1 MFRIVYIR
9 RFISKKVMKINNTET
24 SSKTLGI
31 GLFLLRL
38 CLGGLMIANHG
49 WMKIINYE
57 TLKTEFFNFLGLGS
71 NTSLILAIC
80 AETICSLL
88 LIFGL
93 YTRLALIPL
102 IVTML
107 VAMGV
112 HGWELFGGD
121 AEMGFLYLIGF
132 VFLFIAGPGENSIDA
147 RMSKR
152 SFY

>member
-1 MFRIVYIR
+1 
-9 RFISKKVMKINNTET
+9 MKINNTKT

-31 GLFLLRL
+31 GLLLFRL

-57 TLKTEFFNFLGLGS
+57 TLKSEFFSFLGLSS
-71 NTSLILAIC
+71 NISLILAIC
-80 AETICSLL
+80 AETVCSLL

-102 IVTML
+102 IITML

-121 AEMGFLYLIGF
+121 AEMSFLYLIGF

>member
-1 MFRIVYIR
+1 MYRIVYIR

>member
-1 MFRIVYIR
+1 
-9 RFISKKVMKINNTET
+9 MKISNVHT
-24 SSKTLGI
+24 SPSAMNWGLLLFRVSLGA
-31 GLFLLRL
+31 
-38 CLGGLMIANHG
+38 LMIVNHG
-49 WMKIINYE
+49 WMKIVNYE
-57 TLKTEFFNFLGLGS
+57 TLKIDFMSFLGLGS
-71 NTSLILAIC
+71 QFSLILAIT
-80 AETICSLL
+80 AEILCSIL

-102 IVTML
+102 IITML

>member
-107 VAMGV
+107 VVMGV